1 MEKVFLYICCQ
12 KTKANPVML
21 STGISTATLLM
32 LTNSMML
39 MHDIWH
45 MGWGNITEELMCG
58 RVAS

>member
-1 MEKVFLYICCQ
+1 LVAK

-32 LTNSMML
+32 FTNSMTL
-39 MHDIWH
+39 MHDIWRK
-45 MGWGNITEELMCG
+45 GWGNITEELMCG